1 MKGVGEEP
9 NLKLRFLEEIY
20 RRVRTRN
27 EVHG

>member
-9 NLKLRFLEEIY
+9 NLKRRFLEEIY
-20 RRVRTRN
+20 KRVRTRN